1 MEDRE
6 RKLETER
13 ENIVREGRVAEQ
25 KNLTSVI
32 N

>member
-6 RKLETER
+6 RKLETET
-13 ENIVREGRVAEQ
+13 EHSIREGRVAE
-25 KNLTSVI
+25 KKTLTSVI